1 MISQVQP
8 SQVAGR
14 ATVTNHDPYRIETVD
29 DSMDKFLLT
38 STSAALQAGMLE
50 AINFVQGVG
59 VDEIE
64 SRVLDLAAS
73 LKQGLAEI
81 PSVTVLSPMDRA
93 SSSGLVSF
101 AVDGL
106 EPTEAVSRLWER
118 HRIVCRQVAFP
129 ACVRVSMHFFNNEEE
144 VSQIVDCVSN
154 LT

>member
-1 MISQVQP
+1 
-8 SQVAGR
+8 
-14 ATVTNHDPYRIETVD
+14 
-29 DSMDKFLLT
+29 
-38 STSAALQAGMLE
+38 MLE

-64 SRVLDLAAS
+64 TRVLDLATS

-81 PSVTVLSPMDRA
+81 PGVTVLSPMDRE

-106 EPTEAVSRLWER
+106 EPPEAVSRLWDR
-118 HRIVCRQVAFP
+118 HKIVCRQVAFP
-129 ACVRVSMHFFNNEEE
+129 ACVRVSMHFFNNEDE
-144 VSQIVDCVSN
+144 VSQIVDGVGA